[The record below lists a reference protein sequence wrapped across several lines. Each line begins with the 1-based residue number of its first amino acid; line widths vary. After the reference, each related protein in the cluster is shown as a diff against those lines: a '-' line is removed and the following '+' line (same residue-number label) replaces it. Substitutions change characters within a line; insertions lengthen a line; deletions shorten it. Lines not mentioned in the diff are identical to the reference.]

1 MSTAGQDAP
10 VTLVTGGGSGIGAA
24 TVRLLLGRGHRVA
37 ITGRGE
43 DRLKAFAAEAGAG
56 DALLLFPGDASDPA
70 AVGAAVDGTVGRFG
84 RLDHVVANAGFSTH
98 DDLANGDPEQWR
110 EMLLTNVLGPAVL
123 IRAAL
128 PALRAAGGRIV
139 LVGSTAG
146 VKNTPGNFY
155 SVTKFAVSA
164 LAENARV
171 LVTGSGVGVTLVSP
185 GRVESPFWDSRGSGG
200 APDGPIM
207 TSENVAES
215 IVWALA
221 QPAGVEVNSVVLRPS
236 GQVH

>member
-1 MSTAGQDAP
+1 MSTAADGAP

-24 TVRLLLGRGHRVA
+24 TTRILLGRGHRVA

-43 DRLKAFAAEAGAG
+43 DRLKAFAADAG
-56 DALLLFPGDASDPA
+56 DALLTFPGDASDPG
-70 AVGAAVDGTVGRFG
+70 AVQAAVDGTVAEFG

-98 DDLANGDPEQWR
+98 DDLADGDPERWR
-110 EMLLTNVLGPAVL
+110 EMLLNNVLGPALL
-123 IRAAL
+123 IKAAL

-185 GRVESPFWDSRGSGG
+185 GRVESPFWDSREDGV
-200 APDGPIM
+200 PDGPVM
-207 TSENVAES
+207 TAENVAQS
-215 IVWALA
+215 IAWALA

>member
-1 MSTAGQDAP
+1 MSTAADGAP

-24 TVRLLLGRGHRVA
+24 TARLLLGRGHRVA
-37 ITGRGE
+37 VTGRGE
-43 DRLKAFAAEAGAG
+43 DRLKAFAAGTGAG
-56 DALLLFPGDASDPA
+56 DALLTVPGDAADYAS
-70 AVGAAVDGTVGRFG
+70 VSAAVDAAAGAFG
-84 RLDHVVANAGFSTH
+84 RLDHVVASAGFSTH
-98 DDLANGDPEQWR
+98 DDLADGDPERWR
-110 EMLLTNVLGPAVL
+110 EMLLTNVLGPALL
-123 IRAAL
+123 IKAAL
-128 PALRAAGGRIV
+128 PALRASGGGRIV

-185 GRVESPFWDSRGSGG
+185 GRVESPFWDSRGGG

-207 TSENVAES
+207 TAENVAES
-215 IVWALA
+215 IVWALS

>member
-1 MSTAGQDAP
+1 MSTAADGAP

-24 TVRLLLGRGHRVA
+24 TTRILLDRGHRVA

-43 DRLKAFAAEAGAG
+43 DRLKAFAADTGAG
-56 DALLLFPGDASDPA
+56 DALLTFPGDASDPA
-70 AVGAAVDGTVGRFG
+70 AVGAAVDGTVAGFG

-98 DDLANGDPEQWR
+98 DDLADGDPERWR
-110 EMLLTNVLGPAVL
+110 EMLLTNVLGPALL
-123 IRAAL
+123 IKAAL

-185 GRVESPFWDSRGSGG
+185 GRVESPFWDSREDGVPGG
-200 APDGPIM
+200 PVM
-207 TSENVAES
+207 TAENVAES
-215 IVWALA
+215 IAWALS